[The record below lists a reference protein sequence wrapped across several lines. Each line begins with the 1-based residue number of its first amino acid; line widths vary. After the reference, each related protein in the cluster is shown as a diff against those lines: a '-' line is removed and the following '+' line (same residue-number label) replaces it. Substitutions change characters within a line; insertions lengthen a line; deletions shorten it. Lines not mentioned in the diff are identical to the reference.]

1 MKQTTFELMIDKII
15 DSEKRNEVLR
25 YKNTELNG
33 AMQGMKSQ
41 ITQLKAQL
49 LALKNGV
56 DVTDKQQ

>member
-1 MKQTTFELMIDKII
+1 MKQTTFELMINKII

-25 YKNTELNG
+25 YKNNELNG
-33 AMQGMKSQ
+33 AMQAMKSQ

-56 DVTDKQQ
+56 DVTDK